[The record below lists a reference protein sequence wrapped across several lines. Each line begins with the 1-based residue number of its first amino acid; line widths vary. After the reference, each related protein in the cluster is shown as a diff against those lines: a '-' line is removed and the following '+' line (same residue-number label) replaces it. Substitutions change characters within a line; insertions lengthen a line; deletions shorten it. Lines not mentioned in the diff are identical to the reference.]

1 MTAENIKVHS
11 ALLKGIW
18 MKLCGTYTTDT
29 HKAHHLWDELQAAYG
44 EKHRHYHNS
53 DHLNHLLVELD
64 GVRSMIRNWDAVL
77 WALFY
82 HDAVYR
88 VARNDNEERS
98 AALAATRMKDMGVAA
113 AVIEK
118 CTAII
123 LATWAHEPHT
133 DEDVNL
139 FTDADLAI
147 LGASPE
153 LYTAYAHQVRREYS
167 IYPDLLYRPGRK
179 KVLQHFLDMQRIFKT
194 EYFHSRYEQQAR
206 TNLSYELNNGV

>member
-1 MTAENIKVHS
+1 MPVCVRDIYHD
-11 ALLKGIW
+11 
-18 MKLCGTYTTDT
+18 LCLRYTSY
-29 HKAHHLWDELQAAYG
+29 AGLISRYWQELEVAYN
-44 EKHRHYHNS
+44 ERHRHYHT
-53 DHLNHLLVELD
+53 LNHLAYLLEELHP
-64 GVRSMIRNWDAVL
+64 IRPFIHDWDAVL

-82 HDAVYR
+82 HDAVYS
-88 VARNDNEERS
+88 VTRNDNEERS
-98 AALAATRMKDMGVAA
+98 AALAATLMKDMGVAA

-123 LATWAHEPHT
+123 LATRAHEPHA
-133 DEDVNL
+133 DEDVNM

-206 TNLSYELNNGV
+206 TNLSNELNNGV